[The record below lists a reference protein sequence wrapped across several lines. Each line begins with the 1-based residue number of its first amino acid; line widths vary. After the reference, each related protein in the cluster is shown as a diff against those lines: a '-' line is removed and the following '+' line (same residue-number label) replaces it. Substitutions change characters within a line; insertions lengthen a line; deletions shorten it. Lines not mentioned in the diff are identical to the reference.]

1 MNFLIITISCFLF
14 LLIVSIVFKIS
25 YFMRLNIFILV
36 ILLNFALIFLS
47 YIRSSFPYEIII
59 LYVLLTF
66 SIIFQIFSSYN
77 LLEARVIIKDW
88 LREVSHIML
97 LFLSTI
103 YIALISF
110 HILSLIGFWL
120 SSIIITALTSYL
132 LYLYWSLIFEHIH
145 YHQPFSLIIVLGAG
159 IYTEQVTPMLAQRL
173 DKGLRIYKSSSKN
186 CKILVSGGQG
196 KDEPISEALAMQRY
210 LINKGVNETQII
222 MEDSSTNT
230 FENFK
235 YTKNIINGL
244 NLDISKVSFVT
255 SQFHVL
261 RSLKFS
267 HEFKIKALGIGS
279 TTPYQLLIFASFRD
293 FLALMYQY
301 KFLLALHFGIL
312 FILFFFFK

>member
-1 MNFLIITISCFLF
+1 MNVLIIAISCFLF

-25 YFMRLNIFILV
+25 YFMRLNIFVLV
-36 ILLNFALIFLS
+36 ILLNFALIILS
-47 YIRSSFPYEIII
+47 YIRASFPYEIII

-66 SIIFQIFSSYN
+66 LIIFQILSSYN
-77 LLEARVIIKDW
+77 LLEAKIIIKDW
-88 LREVSHIML
+88 LREVSHIVL

-103 YIALISF
+103 YVAFISF

-132 LYLYWSLIFEHIH
+132 LYLYWSLKFEHVH
-145 YHQPFSLIIVLGAG
+145 YHQPFSLIIILGAG

-235 YTKNIINGL
+235 YTKKIINTL

>member
-132 LYLYWSLIFEHIH
+132 LYLYWSCL
-145 YHQPFSLIIVLGAG
+145 L
-159 IYTEQVTPMLAQRL
+159 YTSPSPR
-173 DKGLRIYKSSSKN
+173 
-186 CKILVSGGQG
+186 
-196 KDEPISEALAMQRY
+196 
-210 LINKGVNETQII
+210 
-222 MEDSSTNT
+222 DS
-230 FENFK
+230 
-235 YTKNIINGL
+235 
-244 NLDISKVSFVT
+244 
-255 SQFHVL
+255 
-261 RSLKFS
+261 
-267 HEFKIKALGIGS
+267 
-279 TTPYQLLIFASFRD
+279 
-293 FLALMYQY
+293 
-301 KFLLALHFGIL
+301 
-312 FILFFFFK
+312 